1 MKKKNI
7 RLFEAFAGIGSQ
19 NKALSRLK
27 DKNFNYQSVGISEWD
42 IDAVI
47 SYDAINNDDKGEV
60 ELPPIEEIKAFLAQF
75 TYSLDGKK
83 ESKAFLRQTDEKL
96 KQLYRAHI
104 RSNNFPDIRKLK
116 GKDIAHLNV
125 DFFTYSFP
133 CQDLSLAGKGAGMK
147 KGAQTRS
154 GLLWE
159 VERIM
164 DEINAIDSNKLPKYL
179 LMENVDTILSS
190 KYIGDYNLWK
200 QKLKELGYVTFDGV
214 LDARNFGVPQRRCRC
229 YAISIRNYN
238 GNYIKESPSLNISE
252 IVFKHYNSV
261 EMPKL
266 KDFIMDD
273 YNNKK
278 YKLEA
283 DEATPPHTPYREKM
297 WRENKRLFEDGE
309 FKYDYAFTLMTKQD
323 RIPNAGMLEYK
334 INPGIRYR
342 MLSPRECFLLMGY
355 SHEDYDKVLSLGI
368 SRERRYRQPGNSI
381 VVNVLEQIF
390 RIFIKEIDD

>member
-19 NKALSRLK
+19 NKALNRLK
-27 DKNFNYQSVGISEWD
+27 DEQFNYESVGISEWD

-47 SYDAINNDDKGEV
+47 SYDALNNDDKPEV
-60 ELPPIEEIKAFLAQF
+60 DIPSIEKIKVFLSQF
-75 TYSLDGKK
+75 TYSLDSKK
-83 ESKAFLRQTDEKL
+83 ESKAFLRQSEEKL
-96 KQLYRAHI
+96 KKLYRAHI

-116 GKDIAHLNV
+116 GQDIADLNV

-147 KGAQTRS
+147 KGDQTRS

-164 DEINAIDSNKLPKYL
+164 DEVNSINPKKLPKFL

-190 KYIGDYNLWK
+190 KYVSDYKLWK
-200 QKLKELGYVTFDGV
+200 DKLKELGYTTFDGV
-214 LDARNFGVPQRRCRC
+214 LDARDFGVPQRRYRC

-238 GNYIKESPSLNISE
+238 GRYIKESPNLDISE
-252 IVFKHYNSV
+252 VVFKHYKPV

-273 YNNKK
+273 YSNKK

-297 WRENKRLFEDGE
+297 WNKNKRLFENNE
-309 FKYDYAFTLMTKQD
+309 YKYDYAFTLMTKQD

-334 INPGIRYR
+334 VNPGIRYR

-355 SHEDYDKVLSLGI
+355 SHEDYEKVLNLGI

-390 RIFIKEIDD
+390 RIFIKEIDE

>member
-1 MKKKNI
+1 MKKNI

-19 NKALSRLK
+19 NKALNRLK
-27 DKNFNYQSVGISEWD
+27 DDNFSYESVGISEWD

-47 SYDAINNDDKGEV
+47 SYDAINNDDKPEIDI
-60 ELPPIEEIKAFLAQF
+60 PSIEDVRKFLSQY

-83 ESKAFLRQTDEKL
+83 ESKAFLRQPDEKL
-96 KQLYRAHI
+96 KKLYRAHI
-104 RSNNFPDIRKLK
+104 RSNNFPDIRKLS
-116 GKDIAHLNV
+116 GKDIEKLNV

-147 KGAQTRS
+147 KGDKTRS

-164 DEINAIDSNKLPKYL
+164 DEVNSINSEKLPKYL

-190 KYIGDYNLWK
+190 KYVDDYNLWK
-200 QKLKELGYVTFDGV
+200 KKLEELGYTTFDGV
-214 LDARNFGVPQRRCRC
+214 LDAREFGVPQRRCRC

-238 GNYIKESPSLNISE
+238 GKYVNESPTLDISE
-252 IVFKHYNSV
+252 IVHKHYNPV

-266 KDFIMDD
+266 KQFIMDD
-273 YNNKK
+273 YSIEK
-278 YKLEA
+278 YKREA

-297 WRENKRLFEDGE
+297 WNENKRLYENGE

-334 INPGIRYR
+334 VNPGIRYR

-355 SHEDYDKVLSLGI
+355 SHDDYEKILALGI

-390 RIFIKEIDD
+390 RIFIKEIDE

>member
-1 MKKKNI
+1 MREI

-19 NKALSRLK
+19 RKALSRLE
-27 DKNFNYQSVGISEWD
+27 DKNFKVKTVGISEWD

-47 SYDAINNDDKGEV
+47 SYDAIHNGADYDLSKLDMDEV
-60 ELPPIEEIKAFLAQF
+60 RKFLAGF
-75 TYSLDGKK
+75 TYSLDSKK
-83 ESKAFLRQTDEKL
+83 ESKGFLRQPDEKL
-96 KQLYRAHI
+96 GRLYYAHK
-104 RSNNFPDIRKLK
+104 RCNNFPDVRKLT
-116 GKDIAHLNV
+116 GKDIADLDV
-125 DFFTYSFP
+125 DLFTYSFP

-147 KGAQTRS
+147 KGDQTRS

-164 DEINAIDSNKLPKYL
+164 DEVSEIDSSKLPRFL

-190 KYIGDYNLWK
+190 KYINDYNLWK
-200 QKLKELGYVTFDGV
+200 EKLKQLGYTTFDGV
-214 LDARNFGVPQRRCRC
+214 LDARDFGVAQRRCRC

-238 GNYIKESPSLNISE
+238 GKYTKESPSLNIAEVIFNHYKKPPMPHLSE
-252 IVFKHYNSV
+252 
-261 EMPKL
+261 
-266 KDFIMDD
+266 FIMDD
-273 YNNKK
+273 YSNPK

-297 WRENKRLFEDGE
+297 WRENKRLIENG
-309 FKYDYAFTLMTKQD
+309 KYNYDYSFTLMTKQD
-323 RIPNAGMLEYK
+323 RIPNAGMLEYN

-342 MLSPRECFLLMGY
+342 MLSPRECFLLMGF
-355 SHEDYDKVLSLGI
+355 SHEDYEKVLALGTT
-368 SRERRYRQPGNSI
+368 RERRYRQPGNSI